1 MQIPSILPH
10 IITQISR
17 IALKNYN
24 YVSYTLVDFAEKS
37 TNESEV
43 VYTEDQN
50 WRSLLTTKHFSNS
63 AGIGWYFLS
72 RQSFWFPKS
81 CYPVLASL
89 HLINILLFLVL

>member
-37 TNESEV
+37 TNESE
-43 VYTEDQN
+43 D
-50 WRSLLTTKHFSNS
+50 
-63 AGIGWYFLS
+63 
-72 RQSFWFPKS
+72 
-81 CYPVLASL
+81 SL
-89 HLINILLFLVL
+89 HLGSKLAFTLNDKTFQ